1 MQEGAKPLFR
11 LAWLMEEIFDMW
23 ENAKRFPQFK
33 AENWLHSDSH
43 PCLTEAAKVTA
54 ERLKMNAE
62 ETQALV
68 DRYLSYGRPLPDPD
82 AKPIP
87 PLLYGIN
94 KFSRDHTPEKYN
106 QIVKTE
112 YAAMNLAPKVR
123 VVEIGTGIHSYW
135 RTEDGLPL
143 GVCPVITK
151 VWHDAVMNGY
161 YEV

>member
-1 MQEGAKPLFR
+1 MQEGEKPLFR
-11 LAWLMEEIFDMW
+11 LAWLMEEIFEMW
-23 ENAKRFPQFK
+23 GAGPSASPSFK

-68 DRYLSYGRPLPDPD
+68 DRYLAYGRPLPGPD

-87 PLLYGIN
+87 ALSSTASTS
-94 KFSRDHTPEKYN
+94 FSRDHTPEKYN
-106 QIVKTE
+106 SIVKTE
-112 YAAMNLAPKVR
+112 YAAMNPAPKVR

-135 RTEDGLPL
+135 KTEDGLP
-143 GVCPVITK
+143 
-151 VWHDAVMNGY
+151 WASAR
-161 YEV
+161 